1 VLYINTVNTKLTNN
15 YCDCNT
21 ATYEI
26 AILQSQITSKKYHHN
41 AANPIHAPPTT
52 IST

>member
-1 VLYINTVNTKLTNN
+1 VLYINTVNTKLTHN

-26 AILQSQITSKKYHHN
+26 AVLLSQITSKKYHHN
-41 AANPIHAPPTT
+41 SANLIHALSTT

>member
-1 VLYINTVNTKLTNN
+1 VLYITTVTIKLTHN

-26 AILQSQITSKKYHHN
+26 AVLQSQITSKKYHHN
-41 AANPIHAPPTT
+41 AANPILSPPTT